1 MGMKM
6 FRRFLSLTGTLLIV
20 AVIVLCSMLVLPEVL
35 DYHMYHVLSGSMEPG
50 MPVGSLIYVQAGPPE
65 EVKEE
70 EIIAFYSSLEDS
82 GIITHRVTE
91 NNVVSGIFRT
101 KGDANEQGDPLP
113 VPYDHYIGSVRWIL
127 PGMGAFLTGMTSV
140 NGKIAAACVVMFGV
154 LLNLLGSWGKGRRQ
168 TDLF

>member
-1 MGMKM
+1 MVKVIGVR
-6 FRRFLSLTGTLLIV
+6 FRRAGKVYYFTPGNHKMKQGD
-20 AVIVLCSMLVLPEVL
+20 AVIVETVRGVEYGKVVM
-35 DYHMYHVLSGSMEPG
+35 
-50 MPVGSLIYVQAGPPE
+50 GPK

-113 VPYDHYIGSVRWIL
+113 VPYDNYIGSVRWIL